1 MLERIPYKYGNI
13 SIETIP
19 YSLTSDLIG
28 ESMTSR
34 TLLYFPIVHSQLDMG
49 ALSESVRK
57 VTLQKLGERVWRQ
70 KINLVKRFWSDVE
83 NILNKLTLSYAQTRV
98 YQDGLPV
105 CGKEFDIVTELAKKG
120 SPNHQIL
127 VHLME
132 KGATVMGTESAELLI
147 EEYHLI
153 KRILETGDV
162 KDAIAIE
169 TRQKSASD
177 LLLKKRDEFIAARID
192 QTLQQGETGI
202 LFLGMLS
209 MPVRRLGFLAAMFS
223 RSESAGQRILEIL
236 DTESPVKEKPDAIK
250 LGRLSGQVIPFYI
263 DMRQV
268 IQISAL
274 CMVKD
279 QISLIVC

>member
-1 MLERIPYKYGNI
+1 
-13 SIETIP
+13 
-19 YSLTSDLIG
+19 
-28 ESMTSR
+28 MTSR

-57 VTLQKLGERVWRQ
+57 VTLQKLGERVWRR
-70 KINLVKRFWSDVE
+70 KVNLVKRFWSDVE
-83 NILNKLTLSYAQTRV
+83 NILNKLSLSYAQTRV

-169 TRQKSASD
+169 VRQKAASD

-192 QTLQQGETGI
+192 QTLQPEETGV
-202 LFLGMLS
+202 LFLGLLHNPAVLLPEGIHVHYPLNRPLTTS
-209 MPVRRLGFLAAMFS
+209 HKV
-223 RSESAGQRILEIL
+223 
-236 DTESPVKEKPDAIK
+236 
-250 LGRLSGQVIPFYI
+250 VIPA
-263 DMRQV
+263 QAG
-268 IQISAL
+268 IQRAQ
-274 CMVKD
+274 K
-279 QISLIVC
+279 

>member
-1 MLERIPYKYGNI
+1 
-13 SIETIP
+13 
-19 YSLTSDLIG
+19 
-28 ESMTSR
+28 MTSR

-49 ALSESVRK
+49 ALSESIRK
-57 VTLQKLGERVWRQ
+57 VTLQKLGERVWRR

-105 CGKEFDIVTELAKKG
+105 CGKELDIVTELAKKG

-127 VHLME
+127 VRLME

-169 TRQKSASD
+169 VRQKAASD

-192 QTLQQGETGI
+192 QTLQAGETGL
-202 LFLGMLS
+202 LFLGLLHNPAVLLPEDIHVHYPLNRPPATS
-209 MPVRRLGFLAAMFS
+209 HKRNKQDG
-223 RSESAGQRILEIL
+223 
-236 DTESPVKEKPDAIK
+236 
-250 LGRLSGQVIPFYI
+250 
-263 DMRQV
+263 
-268 IQISAL
+268 
-274 CMVKD
+274 
-279 QISLIVC
+279 

>member
-1 MLERIPYKYGNI
+1 MA
-13 SIETIP
+13 
-19 YSLTSDLIG
+19 
-28 ESMTSR
+28 SR
-34 TLLYFPIVHSQLDMG
+34 TLLYFPIIHTQADMG

-83 NILNKLTLSYAQTRV
+83 NILNKLSLSYAQARV

-105 CGKEFDIVTELAKKG
+105 CGKELDIVTELAMKG

-127 VHLME
+127 VRLME

-153 KRILETGDV
+153 KKILETGDV

-169 TRQKSASD
+169 VRQKAASD

-192 QTLQQGETGI
+192 QTLQARETGI
-202 LFLGMLS
+202 LFLGMLHN
-209 MPVRRLGFLAAMFS
+209 
-223 RSESAGQRILEIL
+223 
-236 DTESPVKEKPDAIK
+236 
-250 LGRLSGQVIPFYI
+250 
-263 DMRQV
+263 
-268 IQISAL
+268 ISAL
-274 CMVKD
+274 LPEDMEVSYPMNRPLGKKGK
-279 QISLIVC
+279 

>member
-1 MLERIPYKYGNI
+1 MSG
-13 SIETIP
+13 
-19 YSLTSDLIG
+19 LIG
-28 ESMTSR
+28 EAMIAR
-34 TLLYFPIVHSQLDMG
+34 TLLYFPIVHSQSDMG

-70 KINLVKRFWSDVE
+70 KVNLVKRFWSDVE
-83 NILNKLTLSYAQTRV
+83 NILNQLTLSYAQTRV

-127 VHLME
+127 LRLME

-153 KRILETGDV
+153 KKILESGDV

-169 TRQKSASD
+169 ARQKAASD

-192 QTLQQGETGI
+192 QTLQAGETGV
-202 LFLGMLS
+202 LFLGLLHN
-209 MPVRRLGFLAAMFS
+209 PAVFLPEDIHVHYPLNRPLAAS
-223 RSESAGQRILEIL
+223 HRRNKQDG
-236 DTESPVKEKPDAIK
+236 
-250 LGRLSGQVIPFYI
+250 
-263 DMRQV
+263 
-268 IQISAL
+268 
-274 CMVKD
+274 
-279 QISLIVC
+279 

>member
-1 MLERIPYKYGNI
+1 MA
-13 SIETIP
+13 
-19 YSLTSDLIG
+19 
-28 ESMTSR
+28 SR
-34 TLLYFPIVHSQLDMG
+34 TLLYFPIIHTQADMG

-83 NILNKLTLSYAQTRV
+83 NILNKLSLSYAQTRV

-105 CGKEFDIVTELAKKG
+105 CGKELDIVTELAMKG

-127 VHLME
+127 VRLME

-153 KRILETGDV
+153 KKILETGDV

-169 TRQKSASD
+169 VRQKAASD

-192 QTLQQGETGI
+192 QTLQARETGI
-202 LFLGMLS
+202 LFLGMLHN
-209 MPVRRLGFLAAMFS
+209 
-223 RSESAGQRILEIL
+223 
-236 DTESPVKEKPDAIK
+236 
-250 LGRLSGQVIPFYI
+250 
-263 DMRQV
+263 
-268 IQISAL
+268 ISAL
-274 CMVKD
+274 LPEDMEVSYPMNRPLGKKGK
-279 QISLIVC
+279 